1 MLTFRRLQIDPYL
14 WPCSKFK
21 SKCFKDLNIDSVI
34 LNVIDEKEGSSL
46 ERMGIGD
53 HFLNISPVAKTL
65 REIIVEGATVGCTP
79 TAWLPLPEIITRK
92 LYSFKHC
99 LAHYLQ
105 PLTG

>member
-53 HFLNISPVAKTL
+53 HFLNISPVAQTQRATINKSDLLKLRSFSKGKDTVNKTK
-65 REIIVEGATVGCTP
+65 T
-79 TAWLPLPEIITRK
+79 
-92 LYSFKHC
+92 
-99 LAHYLQ
+99 
-105 PLTG
+105 